1 MWVTYLHEFDRRP
14 KQFIYFSS
22 FYVSPVVEARDVV
35 SPMLAGTTSLKRCPY
50 FSQGSERRRRGGERL
65 IWRQPVVTYSPTRI
79 FYRKDRSRCSLC
91 TSKCKLYFSYGSIFI
106 MNSFSLLIANNIFI
120 RSMYAF
126 LRSMLRKM
134 VSSCSDK
141 HSIVQL

>member
-1 MWVTYLHEFDRRP
+1 MFL
-14 KQFIYFSS
+14 Q
-22 FYVSPVVEARDVV
+22 EARDVV

-79 FYRKDRSRCSLC
+79 FLRKDRSRCSLC

-106 MNSFSLLIANNIFI
+106 MNSFSLLNASRIFSFVRYLYSWEAWCAEGI
-120 RSMYAF
+120 FLFRSLQHCSTRIYYE
-126 LRSMLRKM
+126 RRIVLRKNISM
-134 VSSCSDK
+134 FWSVN
-141 HSIVQL
+141 IL